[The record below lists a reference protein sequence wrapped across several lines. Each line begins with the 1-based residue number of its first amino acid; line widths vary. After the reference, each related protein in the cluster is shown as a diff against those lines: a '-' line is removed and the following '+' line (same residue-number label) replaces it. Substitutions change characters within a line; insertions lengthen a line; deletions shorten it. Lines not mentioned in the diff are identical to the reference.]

1 MSINSNWD
9 YNYKILKRYNSYPYD
24 SIISAVLKYAGINK
38 KRGKILDL
46 GCGGGGNSQFFLKE
60 KFDTYAIDGSKES
73 VKLTKKIFNKKNKH
87 KVILGDFKNLP
98 FKNSFF
104 DLIVDRASVA
114 HNKKN
119 DIVKILQQVYD
130 KLKTNGL
137 FISVLSGSIAL
148 KKNLARSC

>member
-73 VKLTKKIFNKKNKH
+73 VKLTKKNI
-87 KVILGDFKNLP
+87 
-98 FKNSFF
+98 
-104 DLIVDRASVA
+104 
-114 HNKKN
+114 
-119 DIVKILQQVYD
+119 
-130 KLKTNGL
+130 
-137 FISVLSGSIAL
+137 
-148 KKNLARSC
+148 